1 MDKIGTADFK
11 TAEQTPVSRQL
22 RLLIMTEF
30 QHYNQKYI
38 IFRILS
44 YYSILLFQSLEE
56 YRKGIAPYPLILPVV
71 LVDLSGN
78 RKWTAP
84 NSTHELLP
92 VTAPQTVR
100 RCYPEFEFFVCNAA
114 DYAERELPETAGPAA
129 QLMRLAAG
137 KRAGTHKVQSILKQ
151 IIKLQ
156 RAGDHRFSRQII
168 ADLFDNITQQP
179 SLAYTILEAKTDQE
193 ASGIMD
199 NVFDMIRAE
208 NLAELKAKD
217 AVIAEK
223 NAEIADKEAEIAG
236 KEAEIASVK
245 AENAR
250 HMAGLICTLRLQLQ
264 NFTDGSVPA
273 DIDARINAVQ
283 KSGDQNTLWSWIQF
297 AIQHPC
303 KEDILNCIRA
313 YPSSAS

>member
-1 MDKIGTADFK
+1 
-11 TAEQTPVSRQL
+11 
-22 RLLIMTEF
+22 
-30 QHYNQKYI
+30 
-38 IFRILS
+38 
-44 YYSILLFQSLEE
+44 
-56 YRKGIAPYPLILPVV
+56 
-71 LVDLSGN
+71 
-78 RKWTAP
+78 
-84 NSTHELLP
+84 
-92 VTAPQTVR
+92 
-100 RCYPEFEFFVCNAA
+100 
-114 DYAERELPETAGPAA
+114 
-129 QLMRLAAG
+129 
-137 KRAGTHKVQSILKQ
+137 
-151 IIKLQ
+151 
-156 RAGDHRFSRQII
+156 
-168 ADLFDNITQQP
+168 
-179 SLAYTILEAKTDQE
+179 
-193 ASGIMD
+193 
-199 NVFDMIRAE
+199 MIRAE

-223 NAEIADKEAEIAG
+223 DAEIADQEAEIADQEAEIAG